1 MAARVRPL
9 LSTAS
14 SFAAPTVDKV
24 ERLLEV
30 LAALRD
36 DPLLGAVFVLHGGT
50 ALNVFSDELPRL
62 SIDVDLM
69 YVGQLEVSAMQ
80 TERPRV
86 DARLREVAGKLGYA
100 VRGTNDEHSGQTYRL
115 RYGDQFIKID
125 VTYLA
130 RVALLEPVE
139 QPCPICSPLVSF
151 PVLDRREL
159 VAGKVKALVERTASR
174 DLYDLARMAASNPDA
189 MDDPLSRALVIRAIS
204 TADPFPAVQDPVE
217 ALSRFAEPSDE
228 LVESLRTVVA
238 VDDEPDFPAMCARVA
253 ALLAPCSAL
262 TVPER
267 EYYRLLDKES
277 IYQPQLLLSA
287 WPDVLER
294 ALIDP
299 VMEWK
304 VRNLKKR
311 PPGTHR
317 QG

>member
-1 MAARVRPL
+1 MRPL

-14 SFAAPTVDKV
+14 SFTARTVDKV

-30 LAALRD
+30 LDALRD
-36 DPLLGAVFVLHGGT
+36 DPLLGSVFVLHGGT

-62 SIDVDLM
+62 SVDVDLM

-86 DARLREVAGKLGYA
+86 DARLREVVGKLGYA
-100 VRGTNDEHSGQTYRL
+100 VKATNDEHSGQTYRL
-115 RYGDQFIKID
+115 RYSDEYIKID

-130 RVALLEPVE
+130 RVALLDPVE
-139 QPCPICSPLVSF
+139 QTCPMCSPLVSF

-159 VAGKVKALVERTASR
+159 VAGKVKALMERTASR
-174 DLYDLARMAASNPDA
+174 DLYDLARIAASNPNA
-189 MDDPLSRALVIRAIS
+189 MDDPLLRALVIRAIS
-204 TADPFPAVQDPVE
+204 TADSFPAVKDPVD

-238 VDDEPDFPAMCARVA
+238 ADDEPDFPAMCARVA
-253 ALLAPCSAL
+253 AFLVLCSAL

-267 EYYRLLDKES
+267 EYFRLLDEES
-277 IYQPQLLLSA
+277 TDRPELLLSD

-299 VMEWK
+299 VMRWK

-311 PPGTHR
+311 PPRTHLDR
-317 QG
+317 